1 MSVTDN
7 TNNVSATPASVEQ
20 VHLLFSQLEPQHV
33 EAFYQHYHHW
43 QQQQHAAVLQE
54 QIAVVEQHIVN
65 NNILMQNAQPSPIAL
80 ATLTRLQS
88 YGVDDVDLLDAMLER
103 GDTWLDHTLQQLEQC
118 ERLDLIHDNYTEW
131 CKLALEGAYDWL
143 DSISETEAT
152 AVTQQSHEADI
163 TEQVVDDATESLLL
177 EKLMSE
183 DETVKIERNRQPVIV
198 IPSRLSYAMKERKAE
213 ALSVENAQQPRL
225 AIPSLLSYA
234 MENTTTPIAIEEPTQ
249 QPEEQ
254 TPSPPVSTDTQQK
267 SPKHGLVSRIMAKV
281 WQT

>member
-1 MSVTDN
+1 MSVTGNTGN
-7 TNNVSATPASVEQ
+7 TNNISATPESVEQ
-20 VHLLFSQLEPQHV
+20 MHLLFSQLEPQHV

-43 QQQQHAAVLQE
+43 QQQQHATVLQE

-65 NNILMQNAQPSPIAL
+65 NIILMQNAQPSPIAL

-118 ERLDLIHDNYTEW
+118 ERLDFIHDNYTEW

-143 DSISETEAT
+143 DSMNGTEAV
-152 AVTQQSHEADI
+152 AAEQQHHEVATQEEM
-163 TEQVVDDATESLLL
+163 TNDATESLLL
-177 EKLMSE
+177 EKLMSD
-183 DETVKIERNRQPVIV
+183 DETVKISSILIPALLSYGTAKNSIENVLTESNSQPVIV
-198 IPSRLSYAMKERKAE
+198 TPSRLSYAMA
-213 ALSVENAQQPRL
+213 S
-225 AIPSLLSYA
+225 
-234 MENTTTPIAIEEPTQ
+234 TTTVTPVEGLLQ

-254 TPSPPVSTDTQQK
+254 MLLTNKQQK

>member
-7 TNNVSATPASVEQ
+7 TNNVSATPESVEQ

-33 EAFYQHYHHW
+33 EAFYQHYHYW
-43 QQQQHAAVLQE
+43 QQQQHAVVLQE
-54 QIAVVEQHIVN
+54 QIAVVEQHIIN

-131 CKLALEGAYDWL
+131 CRLALEGAYNWL

-152 AVTQQSHEADI
+152 AVEQRSQEAA
-163 TEQVVDDATESLLL
+163 TAEQIVDDATESLLL

-183 DETVKIERNRQPVIV
+183 DETVKIESSRQPLIV
-198 IPSRLSYAMKERKAE
+198 IPSLLNYA
-213 ALSVENAQQPRL
+213 
-225 AIPSLLSYA
+225 I
-234 MENTTTPIAIEEPTQ
+234 ENTTPTIAIAEPTQ

-254 TPSPPVSTDTQQK
+254 TPSPTDKQEK
-267 SPKHGLVSRIMAKV
+267 SPKHGFVSRIMAKV